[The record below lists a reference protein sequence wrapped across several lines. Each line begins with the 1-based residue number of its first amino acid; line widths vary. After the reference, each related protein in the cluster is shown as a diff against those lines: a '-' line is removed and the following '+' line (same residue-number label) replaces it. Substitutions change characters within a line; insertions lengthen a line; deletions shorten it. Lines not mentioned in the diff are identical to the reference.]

1 MYNNIGKKIK
11 LAAKI
16 IGGLGIFTSVIWGLI
31 LISQAFGYWGEPI
44 FIFMGLM
51 VMAVGGFF
59 SWAGTWLLYGF
70 GELIE
75 NVAVIAENTK
85 KEEVL

>member
-11 LAAKI
+11 TAAKI
-16 IGGLGIFTSVIWGLI
+16 IGWIGIIISGLWGLI

-51 VMAVGGFF
+51 VIGIGSLL
-59 SWAGTWLLYGF
+59 SWTSTWILYGF

-75 NVAVIAENTK
+75 NVAIIAENTK
-85 KEEVL
+85 KDNSI